1 MTSIKLKKKLKL
13 SSESNSENHNIR
25 LHRAISWMK
34 CSEDQSDNL
43 DLQFLSLWI
52 SYNSCYSIDDDLDST
67 FKERTQFNTFINKL
81 VKLDHEKRFF
91 NLLWH
96 KFSGP
101 VRLLIVNEYLFK
113 PFWQYQ
119 RGNDVKWKNLHQ
131 KSIEDANK
139 YLATEQTAELLKVV
153 LDRLYVLRN
162 QLIHGGA
169 TYKSKVNRMQLKD
182 ACNLLKLLVPVI
194 IDIMIENHEEDW
206 GRIYYPVIKK

>member
-1 MTSIKLKKKLKL
+1 MSSVKLKKKLKL
-13 SSESNSENHNIR
+13 LSDNISENHNIR

-52 SYNSCYSIDDDLDST
+52 SYNSCYSIDDNLDT
-67 FKERTQFNTFINKL
+67 YFKERTQFNDFINKL
-81 VKLDHEKRFF
+81 VELDGEKRFF
-91 NLLWH
+91 TLLWH

-101 VRLLIVNEYLFK
+101 VRLLIANEYLFK

-119 RGNDVKWKNLHQ
+119 RGNVVNWEKLHL

-139 YLATEQTAELLKVV
+139 YLAAEKTAELLKVV

-162 QLIHGGA
+162 QLIHGGS
-169 TYKSKVNRMQLKD
+169 TYKSKVNRMQLQD
-182 ACNLLKLLVPVI
+182 ACNLLKLLVPI
-194 IDIMIENHEEDW
+194 IINIMIDNHKENW
-206 GRIYYPVIKK
+206 GKIYYPVIK